1 MAYITDECP
10 SEARGAGRRCE
21 DCHGYCHGYG
31 HGDHDP
37 GLTCMTCGGSGEE
50 PPLLAS
56 CPSEGCHVAASF
68 ARNNP

>member
-1 MAYITDECP
+1 MAYIIDECNIC
-10 SEARGAGRRCE
+10 GAGRRCE
-21 DCHGYCHGYG
+21 GCHGYG
-31 HGDHDP
+31 HGDHEP
-37 GLTCMTCGGSGEE
+37 GLTCLTCGGSGEE